1 MIEFINSHK
10 EANDFLT
17 PEIEPWLMKLCTIE
31 GKRLGDLGVHL
42 VSDDELLDVNRSF
55 LNHDYLTDIITF
67 DRCYGNVVT
76 GELWVSLD
84 RVVDNARSL
93 GVDSLEEFNR
103 VLAHGVL
110 HLLGYKDKTEADAAI
125 MRSKEAEAL
134 ALRSI
139 N

>member
-10 EANDFLT
+10 EANEFLT
-17 PEIEPWLMKLCTIE
+17 PDIEPWLMRLCTTE
-31 GKRLGDLGVHL
+31 GKRLGELGVHL
-42 VSDDELLDVNRSF
+42 VSDDELLEVNRSF

-67 DRCYGNVVT
+67 DRCYGKVVT
-76 GELWVSLD
+76 GELWISLD
-84 RVVDNARSL
+84 RVMDNAHSL

-110 HLLGYKDKTEADAAI
+110 HLLGYKDKTDADAAI
-125 MRSKEAEAL
+125 MRRKEAEAL
-134 ALRSI
+134 ALRLI

>member
-17 PEIEPWLMKLCTIE
+17 PEIEHWLMKLCAIE

-67 DRCYGNVVT
+67 DRCYGNIVT

>member
-10 EANDFLT
+10 EANEFLT
-17 PEIEPWLMKLCTIE
+17 PDIEPWLMRLCTTE

-42 VSDDELLDVNRSF
+42 VSDDELLEVNRSF

-67 DRCYGNVVT
+67 DRCYGKVVT

-110 HLLGYKDKTEADAAI
+110 HLLGYKDKTDADTAI
-125 MRSKEAEAL
+125 MRRKEAEAL

>member
-67 DRCYGNVVT
+67 DRCYGKVVT

>member
-1 MIEFINSHK
+1 MIVFINSHK